1 MRKTIVF
8 MLALVLLAGC
18 SLRATPT
25 PTAAPRPTPTPT
37 EEVRYYPKPDAGL
50 RQELLYRVPKPN
62 PYYKEVTAPDGTK
75 YETFGLMVVSSGKTE
90 TFKAGNYDL
99 DVVWVYERNLDA
111 AYYPLVVGVW
121 DGETY
126 TPYYTRYEGEYSR
139 DAFLNYLHSQGI
151 LDRGRILYPT
161 IGSKKNGYVSLHKQI
176 EWDRCGDSTYC
187 RLGKYMQETYQMDR
201 KVIGQYAGLDP
212 IPEGWALAWMW
223 DAATEEN
230 TDPAFIKVDLPGG
243 E

>member
-18 SLRATPT
+18 SLRATPA
-25 PTAAPRPTPTPT
+25 PTATPRPTPTPT
-37 EEVRYYPKPDAGL
+37 EEMRFYPKPDASL

-62 PYYKEVTAPDGTK
+62 PYYKEVTAPDGRK
-75 YETFGLMVVSSGKTE
+75 YELFGLMVISSGKTE

-126 TPYYTRYEGEYSR
+126 TPYYAGYTGAPERQAYLM
-139 DAFLNYLHSQGI
+139 FLEEKGI
-151 LDRGRILYPT
+151 LERGRKLFPSVADKS
-161 IGSKKNGYVSLHKQI
+161 GGYVSLHKQI

-223 DAATEEN
+223 DAAMEN
-230 TDPAFIKVDLPGG
+230 YLPSEQKIDLPQGG